1 MLHLFLY
8 VAAPLMISFP
18 GDNVQNMLWFCI
30 SVSAFILIQK
40 EDIHLKSHPKVAA
53 GEEGRAKLRK

>member
-1 MLHLFLY
+1 
-8 VAAPLMISFP
+8 MISFP